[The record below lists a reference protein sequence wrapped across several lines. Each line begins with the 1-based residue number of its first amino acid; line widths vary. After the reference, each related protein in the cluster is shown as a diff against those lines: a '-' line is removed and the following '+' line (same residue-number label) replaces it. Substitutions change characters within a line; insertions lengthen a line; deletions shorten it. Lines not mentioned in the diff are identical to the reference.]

1 MRIRFVCLFVLAV
14 AAGPLASATELETAG
29 PTGISL
35 TCDGAVGPTT
45 CDVSQLPLGT
55 ATWSWSFALPLGVG
69 WGGSHGCQ
77 TNDLSCAFVCSRGAM
92 ATVTVTA
99 RNTSNAVIGTASTQ
113 TLCGPVD
120 GS

>member
-14 AAGPLASATELETAG
+14 AAAPFASATELEGAG
-29 PTGISL
+29 LTGISL

-45 CDVSQLPLGT
+45 CEVAQLPLGT
-55 ATWSWSFALPLGVG
+55 ATWDWSFARPVGVG

-77 TNDLSCAFVCSRGAM
+77 TNDAACAFVCSRIATV
-92 ATVTVTA
+92 TVTVTA
-99 RNTSNAVIGTASTQ
+99 RNASNAVIGTASTQ

-120 GS
+120 G